1 MTMDSWVLGQVD
13 SCSMDTHK
21 HTLIADYVHVMNQ
34 FDCVG
39 DDSSQPP
46 MITSYIL
53 NKEDIL
59 QPDHHSPILGSV
71 VMSYQRPRDFPGR
84 NRPDTQRFLTPL
96 GWAVR
101 FPDGRIVY
109 ENRMGRQG
117 PQPRPPRGGFP
128 SPRQFPGQYPRQ
140 PQGQYPGQSMG
151 GFSGQSQAQYQG
163 QSIGGFPG
171 LPQGQFPGQFFGQL
185 PSQSSTQSSS
195 GFPGMVITQS
205 LGQMPG
211 VTIIQPPGQSP
222 GVFISPYPG
231 QVLGQTPAGQQT
243 AQQPPRPK
251 PRQRFR
257 IGPERV
263 RLADLKDDETDCP
276 ICYRDY
282 YSGDSQNEPED
293 AVRIGC
299 GHVYGRR
306 CLDKW
311 IQETDTCPT
320 CRGKL
325 DLVDDIAG
333 NP

>member
-1 MTMDSWVLGQVD
+1 
-13 SCSMDTHK
+13 
-21 HTLIADYVHVMNQ
+21 
-34 FDCVG
+34 
-39 DDSSQPP
+39 
-46 MITSYIL
+46 
-53 NKEDIL
+53 
-59 QPDHHSPILGSV
+59 
-71 VMSYQRPRDFPGR
+71 MSYQRPRDFPGR
-84 NRPDTQRFLTPL
+84 NRPDPQRFLTPL

-117 PQPRPPRGGFP
+117 PQPSPRGGFP
-128 SPRQFPGQYPRQ
+128 SPRQFPGRYPRQ
-140 PQGQYPGQSMG
+140 SQGQYPGQPMG
-151 GFSGQSQAQYQG
+151 GFSGQSQGQYPG
-163 QSIGGFPG
+163 QSLGGFPG
-171 LPQGQFPGQFFGQL
+171 RSQWQFPGQFFGQL
-185 PSQSSTQSSS
+185 PGQPSTQSPR

-205 LGQMPG
+205 SSQMPG

-243 AQQPPRPK
+243 GQHPPGPK

-257 IGPERV
+257 DVPERV
-263 RLADLKDDETDCP
+263 RLADLKEDETDCP

-293 AVRIGC
+293 AVKIGC

-325 DLVDDIAG
+325 DLVDDVAG
-333 NP
+333 DS